1 MNNSSNKFLSMIRT
15 ARRGRHKIYL
25 GYCAG
30 VGKTIQMLQEAQ
42 RLRNVE
48 KLDVVIGLLE
58 THGRAETAARRG
70 DLEEVPRRKIVYHGI
85 EITEMDVPAILERH
99 PQVVLVDEL
108 AHTNVPGSKNAK
120 RYQDV
125 EELLEA
131 GIHVISTLNVQ
142 HLESLYEIVE
152 KTTGVKVKERIPDW
166 VVVRAD
172 EVINVDVSTADLRER
187 IQTGRVYPQE
197 RIDAALTN
205 FFQDSNLQ
213 LLRELTLRELAA
225 QLDLKFR
232 EKNDPAEREESANPD
247 QVLVCLSSRS
257 PNADALL
264 RYGSRLAGRL
274 NRNWYAL
281 YVQTSKESA
290 TRIDA
295 ETQRRLANTLELAR
309 LVGATV
315 FTFKSDEIVETILQ
329 FAREHR
335 IGHIVIGPSARKLT
349 WFERL
354 RGKSTLLE
362 QLTLANHD
370 FKIVVTESRQP
381 PLPKNNSQP
390 IHDGDSQ

>member
-1 MNNSSNKFLSMIRT
+1 MIRD

-30 VGKTIQMLQEAQ
+30 VGKTTQMLKEAE
-42 RLRNVE
+42 RLRSVE

-58 THGRAETAARRG
+58 THGRAETAACRG
-70 DLEEVPRRKIVYHGI
+70 DLEEVPRRRIVYRNI
-85 EITEMDVPAILERH
+85 EITEMDVPAILARR

-108 AHTNVPGSKNAK
+108 AHTNAPGSKNAR

-142 HLESLYEIVE
+142 HLESLYEVVE
-152 KTTGVKVKERIPDW
+152 KNTGIKVRERIPDW
-166 VVVRAD
+166 VVTRAD
-172 EVINVDVSTADLRER
+172 EIVNVDVSTSDLRER
-187 IQTGRVYPQE
+187 IRSGRVYPRE
-197 RIDAALTN
+197 RIDTALAN
-205 FFQDSNLQ
+205 FFLDANLQ
-213 LLRELTLRELAA
+213 QLRELALRELAA

-232 EKNDPAEREESANPD
+232 EKNTPEELEESANPD

-281 YVQTSKESA
+281 YVQTSGESA

-309 LVGATV
+309 QVGATV
-315 FTFKSDEIVETILQ
+315 FTFQSDEVVQTILQ

-335 IGHIVIGPSARKLT
+335 VGHIVIGPSARKFSWLD
-349 WFERL
+349 RL
-354 RGKSTLLE
+354 RGRSTLLE
-362 QLTLANHD
+362 QLTLANCD
-370 FKIVVTESRQP
+370 FKIVVTENR
-381 PLPKNNSQP
+381 
-390 IHDGDSQ
+390 GG

>member
-1 MNNSSNKFLSMIRT
+1 MIRN

-30 VGKTIQMLQEAQ
+30 VGKTCQMLKEAL
-42 RLRNVE
+42 RLRDVE
-48 KLDVVIGLLE
+48 KLDVVIGILE
-58 THGRAETAARRG
+58 THGRSETAACRG
-70 DLEEVPRRKIVYHGI
+70 DLEAVPRRKILYRKI
-85 EITEMDVPAILERH
+85 EITEMDVPAILARR

-108 AHTNVPGSKNAK
+108 AHINVPGSKHLK

-125 EELLEA
+125 EELLDA

-152 KTTGVKVKERIPDW
+152 KNTGVKVKERIPDW
-166 VVVRAD
+166 VVTRAD
-172 EVINVDVSTADLRER
+172 EVVNVDVSTADLRER
-187 IQTGRVYPQE
+187 IRSGRVYAAD
-197 RIDAALTN
+197 RIDAALAN

-213 LLRELTLRELAA
+213 QLRELTLRELAA

-232 EKNDPAEREESANPD
+232 EKTGSVEREDSANPD
-247 QVLVCLSSRS
+247 QVLICLSSHS

-290 TRIDA
+290 IRINA

-309 LVGATV
+309 QVGATV
-315 FTFKSDEIVETILQ
+315 FTFKSDNIVETILL

-335 IGHIVIGPSARKLT
+335 VGHIVLGPSARKIS
-349 WFERL
+349 RL
-354 RGKSTLLE
+354 DSLLGKSTLLE
-362 QLTLANHD
+362 QLTLANRD
-370 FKIVVTESRQP
+370 FKIVVNENLQETFS
-381 PLPKNNSQP
+381 
-390 IHDGDSQ
+390 G